1 MFFLNWT
8 YVPNAQGNLGIFVPM
23 IMSKTPLSETQL
35 QKIQEDAG
43 MRFTIS
49 EIALMLEIPV
59 EEFRRRVNDPDDE
72 LAKAYTRGKLETER
86 KYREKLQKLAEGG
99 NAWAIR
105 ILESKTI
112 KQQEEE
118 LGLHG

>member
-1 MFFLNWT
+1 MDVCPKYPGYPGYFCSMNK
-8 YVPNAQGNLGIFVPM
+8 
-23 IMSKTPLSETQL
+23 SKTPLSETQL
-35 QKIQEDAG
+35 QKIQDDAG

-49 EIALMLEIPV
+49 EIALMLDMPV
-59 EEFRRRVNDPDDE
+59 EEFRRRVNDPEDE
-72 LAKAYTRGKLETER
+72 LAKAYTRGKLEAER
-86 KYREKLQKLAEGG
+86 KYREKLQQLAEGG

-105 ILESKTI
+105 ILESKSI

>member
-1 MFFLNWT
+1 MMRLRSLFCLLT
-8 YVPNAQGNLGIFVPM
+8 VLVLLGTCGFAWAEADEIV
-23 IMSKTPLSETQL
+23 
-35 QKIQEDAG
+35 ED
-43 MRFTIS
+43 IW
-49 EIALMLEIPV
+49 V
-59 EEFRRRVNDPDDE
+59 DPDDE
-72 LAKAYTRGKLETER
+72 LAKAYTRGKLDAER

>member
-1 MFFLNWT
+1 
-8 YVPNAQGNLGIFVPM
+8 
-23 IMSKTPLSETQL
+23 MSKTPLSETQL
-35 QKIQEDAG
+35 KKIQEDAG

-49 EIALMLEIPV
+49 EIALMLEMPV

-72 LAKAYTRGKLETER
+72 LAKAYTRGKLDAER